1 MIYIA
6 PIIIISLI
14 LLAAAYLGQPV
25 KRAVVQ
31 PVKGGKLLDAVL
43 TEKSRWQVWWDEHK
57 AAACFVAGLLGLM
70 VGAGL

>member
-1 MIYIA
+1 MIYLLLAIIA
-6 PIIIISLI
+6 LL

-43 TEKSRWQVWWDEHK
+43 TEKTRWQAWWDEHK
-57 AAACFVAGLLGLM
+57 AGVCFVAGLLLGLIA
-70 VGAGL
+70 GAGL